1 MMRRRQFLGIL
12 SGAAASW
19 PVTAN
24 AQRAQRPK
32 IVGML
37 SAFSAAE
44 MNPLQEVF
52 KAKLTELGWKE
63 GESVEVDLRLTSGNA
78 VALATAARE
87 LGQRRPDI
95 IVTQGSPALAASQA
109 NTSGVPIVFML
120 VADPVGLG
128 FVKSLANPGGDLT
141 GFTNF
146 EFSMGSKWVEFL
158 RQLDPS
164 ISRVLLIAN
173 PANPSSASFSR
184 EIETAGRAIDI
195 EVVTTYVR
203 DAAEIENAI
212 RTHAASGR
220 GALMTLP
227 DFLPVVN
234 RDLIVKLTK
243 ELDMP
248 SIHPFRTFPLNGAL
262 MSYGLDFPELFR
274 QTAVYVDRIL
284 RGAKPANLP
293 IQAPNKFELVI
304 NLKSA
309 RSIGIEVPS
318 ALLARADEVVE

>member
-1 MMRRRQFLGIL
+1 MKRRQFLGIL
-12 SGAAASW
+12 GGAAVSW
-19 PVTAN
+19 SATAD
-24 AQRAQRPK
+24 AQRAERPK

-37 SAFSAAE
+37 SAFSASE
-44 MNPLQEVF
+44 MNPLQVVF
-52 KAKLTELGWKE
+52 KAKLRDLGWKE
-63 GESVEVDLRLTSGNA
+63 GENLEVDLRLTSGDA
-78 VALATAARE
+78 GALAAAAKE
-87 LGQRRPDI
+87 LGHRRPDI
-95 IVTQGSPALAASQA
+95 IVTQGSPALAATQA
-109 NTSGVPIVFML
+109 NTRAVPIVFML

-146 EFSMGSKWVEFL
+146 EFSMGSKWVELL
-158 RQLDPS
+158 RQLDAS
-164 ISRVLLIAN
+164 VSRVLLIAN
-173 PANPSSASFSR
+173 PANPSSPLFSR
-184 EIETAGRAIDI
+184 EIEAAGRAINI
-195 EVVTTYVR
+195 EVVTSYVR
-203 DAAEIENAI
+203 DTAEIENAV

-220 GALMTLP
+220 GALITLP

-234 RDLIVKLTK
+234 RDLIVKLTRD
-243 ELDMP
+243 LGMP

-274 QTAVYVDRIL
+274 QVAVYVDQIL

-304 NLKSA
+304 NLKAA
-309 RSIGIEVPS
+309 RSSGIDVPS